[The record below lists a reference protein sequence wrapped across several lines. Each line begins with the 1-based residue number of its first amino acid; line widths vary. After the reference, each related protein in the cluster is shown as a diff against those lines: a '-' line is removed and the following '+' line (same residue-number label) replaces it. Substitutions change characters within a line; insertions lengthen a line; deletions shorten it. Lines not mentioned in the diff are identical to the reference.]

1 MKNYHAIMGFLFLT
15 MLVLFNAYTLMG
27 LYFFSLAYVIIT
39 KRYWKEFL
47 TASSFALILFLL
59 AMPRQNP
66 FMFLMIKGLDIG
78 FFFSWAS
85 GLFLAHVFARKSRLT
100 FLYAYFVL
108 FAFIGCFSYTGFP
121 LCACSSEPVWLK
133 LSYLYMGL
141 LYLPF
146 VRLP

>member
-1 MKNYHAIMGFLFLT
+1 MKLLHITLGLLFLV

-27 LYFFSLAYVIIT
+27 VYFFSLAYVVIT

-47 TASSFALILFLL
+47 TSSSFALILFLL
-59 AMPRQNP
+59 AMPHQNP
-66 FMFLMIKGLDIG
+66 FMFLTIKGLNIG

-85 GLFLAHVFARKSRLT
+85 GLFLAHVFARKSRTT

-108 FAFIGCFSYTGFP
+108 FAFINCFSYTGIP
-121 LCACSSEPVWLK
+121 LCTCSSAPLWLK
-133 LSYLYMGL
+133 LSYFYIGL